1 MEETVATRFLVLSD
15 THGDDFHLPSGQT
28 YDVAI
33 HCGDLTE
40 ESKLA
45 EFEACLKLLC
55 TIDAPLKLV
64 IGGNHDFTLDTPMFK
79 RKLDE
84 HSPPL
89 EVELVRREYGD
100 FGHARAL
107 FDAEDARENGIVFLD
122 EGTHQ
127 FELQHGA
134 RLTLYASPFT
144 PSKSDWAFQY
154 RPAEGHTFDMPEDV
168 DVVVTHGPPKGI
180 MDYTDARYRAGCAD
194 LFSAIYRSRP
204 QMHCF
209 GHIHEGWG
217 AKKVHWRLGIPEDDQ
232 THFTAIDN
240 DKSVV
245 LENLA
250 GLQSR
255 KFDTP
260 ERKVQKAT
268 KAKEYTD
275 RGYCL
280 AAETIEPGEETLCVN
295 AALQG
300 TDDHQ
305 MQLPWIVKLHLP
317 RSRSSM
323 PTHSS
328 SATMKRKLSVGKEGA
343 SKKIKGEQLTPE

>member
-1 MEETVATRFLVLSD
+1 MDNTVATRFLILSD
-15 THGDDFHLPSGQT
+15 THGDDIRLPSGQI

-45 EFEACLKLLC
+45 EFKASIELLC
-55 TIDAPLKLV
+55 TINAPLKLV
-64 IGGNHDFTLDTPMFK
+64 IGGNHDFTLDTTMFK
-79 RKLDE
+79 KKLDE

-89 EVELVRREYGD
+89 EDELVRREYGD

-107 FDAEDARENGIVFLD
+107 FYGDDARENGIVFLD

-127 FELQHGA
+127 FELQNGA
-134 RLTLYASPFT
+134 ILSIYASPFT
-144 PSKSDWAFQY
+144 PFKSDWGFQY
-154 RPAEGHTFDMPEDV
+154 DPAEGHEFDIREDV

-180 MDYTDARYRAGCAD
+180 MDYTDARRRAGCAD

-217 AKKVHWRLGIPEDDQ
+217 AKKVRWRLEVPEDDQ

-240 DKSVV
+240 DKSAV

-250 GLQSR
+250 GLQPR
-255 KFDTP
+255 KFDKP
-260 ERKVQKAT
+260 ERREEKAT
-268 KAKEYTD
+268 KAKEYED
-275 RGYCL
+275 RRYCL
-280 AAETIEPGEETLCVN
+280 AAETVESGAETLFVN
-295 AALQG
+295 AAMQG
-300 TDDHQ
+300 TNDHP
-305 MQLPWIVKLHLP
+305 MQLPWLVQLQLP
-317 RSRSSM
+317 RSCSS
-323 PTHSS
+323 TSTLGSS
-328 SATMKRKLSVGKEGA
+328 TTTKRKRCLEEEGA
-343 SKKIKGEQLTPE
+343 SKKIKGEQPTPA